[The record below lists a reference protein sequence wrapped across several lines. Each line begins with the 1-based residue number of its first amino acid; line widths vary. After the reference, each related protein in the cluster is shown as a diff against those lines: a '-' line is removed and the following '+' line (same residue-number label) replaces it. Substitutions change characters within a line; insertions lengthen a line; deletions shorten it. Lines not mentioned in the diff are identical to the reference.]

1 MTNGIWPRHE
11 SEGDKLI
18 KPTPSNQTLQTWL
31 IIKVKE
37 RTVNNED
44 NLDRVNS

>member
-11 SEGDKLI
+11 GEGDKLI
-18 KPTPSNQTLQTWL
+18 SWSKPMAANQTLQTWL

-44 NLDRVNS
+44 N